1 MLHFLVSN
9 DDGIEAAGIR
19 ALVRA
24 LAARGEVSVYAPA
37 GQQSGKSQALT
48 LDRPLR
54 AESRVMEGAA
64 RAYAIDGTPADCV
77 KFGIQHLRKEGC
89 DPDYVITGINM
100 GYNIGMDVLYSGT
113 VAGATE
119 GALAGY
125 PSIALSVGAKDA
137 ANFDYLLDCI
147 PELLEQAKTLPAGVM
162 LNVNAPDLPRF
173 EMKGMKI
180 VGCGGLGFDDSFLP
194 HEEEEDAY
202 QYSSDLR
209 EQEEAEEEVDRMA
222 VADGYATVTPL
233 RADRVAYDVLAE
245 LRQLTDARPVIV
257 FTDVQEDVMNALPRL
272 ARARERILSL
282 ALAARA
288 LEIPVLVTEQYGER
302 RGRLWGELQAALHEY
317 DKMEKLVK
325 LEFDMTE
332 APAFEKK
339 MNCYPKEKMFLLAGT
354 EAHTSVLLTAEG
366 LRAKGYPVT
375 VFTDCIASREEEDA
389 ETAKRAMRELG
400 CRMETSETYLYRL
413 AKSTATAECRA
424 LDEIYAPPAE

>member
-245 LRQLTDARPVIV
+245 LRQLTDARPIIV

>member
-24 LAARGEVSVYAPA
+24 LAVRGEVSVYAPA

-100 GYNIGMDVLYSGT
+100 GYNIGMDVIYSGT

-173 EMKGMKI
+173 EMKGTKI

-202 QYSSDLR
+202 QYSSEFR

-257 FTDVQEDVMNALPRL
+257 FTDVQTDIMEALPRL
-272 ARARERILSL
+272 ARVRERILSL

-302 RGRLWGELQAALHEY
+302 RSRIWGELQAALHEY

-375 VFTDCIASREEEDA
+375 VLTDCIASREEEDA